1 MVLSLIPSKPADSNL
16 ILRDTPGCYK
26 YAAKRFVDFLGERG
40 YDFSYPG
47 LIAFLNNIEGIQTEG
62 PFVGRVYSAS
72 TYNHYA
78 DAAVNRIRYALD
90 HAEGKMTVAEKY
102 EIQQALK
109 EIKRKKRDK
118 GTVSKDMVLSVREIK
133 KLMAGSPAY
142 LSLMIEMLAY
152 TALRIS
158 ELLGILNSD
167 IKKRGDYYVI
177 RIRGKGGKERKVG
190 ISVDLGDRIK
200 EHFQGKSYLFE
211 HHGKPYRREYISM
224 SIKRYGRKILNREI
238 SAHTLRHT
246 WATIAIK
253 KTGRVKAVQEQL
265 GHSSSSTTLNLYV
278 HDSFSLDEQKDILK

>member
-1 MVLSLIPSKPADSNL
+1 MVLALMPSKPADSEL
-16 ILRDTPGCYK
+16 ILRETPECYK
-26 YAAKRFVDFLGERG
+26 YAAKKFVSFLAKEG

-47 LIAFLNNIEGIQTEG
+47 LMAFLDSIERVQTEG
-62 PFVGRVYSAS
+62 SFAGRIYSAS
-72 TYNHYA
+72 TFNHYA
-78 DAAVNRIRYALD
+78 DAAINRMQYALD

-109 EIKRKKRDK
+109 KIKRKKRDK
-118 GTVSKDMVLSVREIK
+118 GTVGKDMVLSVKEIER
-133 KLMAGSPAY
+133 LMAGSPAY
-142 LSLMIEMLAY
+142 LSLMIDMLSF

-158 ELLGILNSD
+158 ELLGILKTD
-167 IKKRGDYYVI
+167 IKKRKNHYII

-190 ISVDLGDRIK
+190 IPVDLGDRIG

-238 SAHTLRHT
+238 SAHTLRHS
-246 WATIAIK
+246 WATIALK
-253 KTGRVKAVQEQL
+253 KTGRIKAVQEQL

-278 HDSFSLDEQKDILK
+278 HDSFSWDEQKDILR

>member
-1 MVLSLIPSKPADSNL
+1 MVLALVPGKLADSEL
-16 ILRDTPGCYK
+16 IMRETPECYK
-26 YAAKRFVDFLGERG
+26 YAAKKFVSFLAKKG

-47 LIAFLNNIEGIQTEG
+47 LMAFLDSLGGVQADG
-62 PFVGRVYSAS
+62 AMRGRFYSAS
-72 TYNHYA
+72 SWNHYA

-102 EIQQALK
+102 EISQAIK
-109 EIKRKKRDK
+109 KIKRKKRDK
-118 GTVSKDMVLSVREIK
+118 GAVGKDRVISAKEIK
-133 KLMAGSPAY
+133 QLMAGSPAY
-142 LSLMIEMLAY
+142 LSLMIEMLAF

-167 IKKRGDYYVI
+167 MKKRKDHYII

-190 ISVDLGDRIK
+190 IPVDLGDRIG

-238 SAHTLRHT
+238 AAHTLRHS
-246 WATIAIK
+246 WATIALK
-253 KTGRVKAVQEQL
+253 KTGRIKAVQEQL

-278 HDSFSLDEQKDILK
+278 HDSFSWDEQKDILR